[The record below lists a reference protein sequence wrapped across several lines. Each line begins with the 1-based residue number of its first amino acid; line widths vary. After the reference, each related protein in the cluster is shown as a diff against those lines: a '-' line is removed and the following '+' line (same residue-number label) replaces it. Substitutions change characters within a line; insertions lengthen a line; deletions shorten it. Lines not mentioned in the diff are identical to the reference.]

1 MPPCFSHSTWAV
13 SHLPICLGLSQESL
27 ANISKT
33 MKNVLKCDVVSCCF
47 NSFPMFSWH
56 MECFT
61 GHVKLWSHCLN
72 EYNDVITENRSTK
85 LHLKVYSRMPHG
97 IAWHILVSGQPVL
110 QAASIASC
118 SGARDR
124 SPWGRFLPVPASS
137 YCPTWDQMDHEMD
150 HEMDPCAGHCIMTTW
165 QRQHVLCVQEWQ
177 EMADG
182 KRWQSQM
189 FSALS
194 CFKRRNEAMWSDER
208 FVNRCSWHSAKSH
221 GASNFRSGTTKRW
234 WKRDVFHSGVVT
246 GGESDMYISVKA
258 TTFFT
263 EFPLPQH

>member
-13 SHLPICLGLSQESL
+13 SIRFPSSHLPRIIAAGEPGEHIQDDETCFEMWCCFMLFH
-27 ANISKT
+27 
-33 MKNVLKCDVVSCCF
+33 VVSCCF

-97 IAWHILVSGQPVL
+97 IAWHILASGQPVL

-124 SPWGRFLPVPASS
+124 SPWGRFLPVPTSSYQFLPVPTSS

-150 HEMDPCAGHCIMTTW
+150 HEMDPCAGHFMTTW
-165 QRQHVLCVQEWQ
+165 QRQHVLCVQE
-177 EMADG
+177 MADG
-182 KRWQSQM
+182 KRWQEMAFESQM

-194 CFKRRNEAMWSDER
+194 CFKRRNEAMKRWSDER
-208 FVNRCSWHSAKSH
+208 
-221 GASNFRSGTTKRW
+221 
-234 WKRDVFHSGVVT
+234 
-246 GGESDMYISVKA
+246 
-258 TTFFT
+258 
-263 EFPLPQH
+263 